1 MSLRAMALRW
11 LRVSEDAPPAPL
23 GSHEVLCVERAAPG
37 YLKYLLVRWLLQSA
51 AELTGAVAFSMWI
64 AQETDNVWVTLFE
77 GVVLT
82 LAVIRVF
89 VRLLVIKLDY
99 ELRWYLITDRSLRIR
114 EGIWSVREITLT
126 FANVQNVSVTQ
137 GPVQRLFG
145 VSEVVVETAG
155 GGGGQQQNGGE
166 SVLGHQGKLR
176 GVANPHRLRDMI
188 LELLKKERG
197 AGLGGGAA
205 RAKPKRVEPSSGG
218 SGWSPRVLQA
228 LRETAAVARG

>member
-1 MSLRAMALRW
+1 MNESCH
-11 LRVSEDAPPAPL
+11 S
-23 GSHEVLCVERAAPG
+23 GG
-37 YLKYLLVRWLLQSA
+37 WLLQSA

-155 GGGGQQQNGGE
+155 GGGGQQQ
-166 SVLGHQGKLR
+166 K
-176 GVANPHRLRDMI
+176 
-188 LELLKKERG
+188 
-197 AGLGGGAA
+197 GGGRGRKAGRQGSLPA
-205 RAKPKRVEPSSGG
+205 HSAG
-218 SGWSPRVLQA
+218 SGSGFRDG
-228 LRETAAVARG
+228 TF